1 MLLLVIGLSLLILIS
16 VNFRKESL
24 GRIVG
29 LELNFTDN
37 SFGDKDPRS
46 NRVVDPFGTGA
57 TDGGS
62 SRFTTNFTSDLTGDG
77 DIDGQPLDPGFK
89 QVPLTAETSS
99 PDFKLVPIDA
109 QVIDSTQK
117 AVPADAIV
125 VSVDV
130 PENTTVESNEL
141 QVESDDIQQPDTTN
155 ELRLLSA
162 NEIAVPADSVIVGP
176 DQIAVPAD
184 SVVLSPDQIAVSAD
198 AEVLEEG
205 QRAIPEQ
212 KVDVDTEFTDSTA
225 GDSQSTGDY
234 QQPPSISSPQGLQV

>member
-1 MLLLVIGLSLLILIS
+1 M
-16 VNFRKESL
+16 
-24 GRIVG
+24 
-29 LELNFTDN
+29 
-37 SFGDKDPRS
+37 
-46 NRVVDPFGTGA
+46 
-57 TDGGS
+57 
-62 SRFTTNFTSDLTGDG
+62 
-77 DIDGQPLDPGFK
+77 
-89 QVPLTAETSS
+89 
-99 PDFKLVPIDA
+99 PIDA

-141 QVESDDIQQPDTTN
+141 QVESEDIRQPDTTN

-205 QRAIPEQ
+205 QRPFLSRRWTLTLNLRIQLLVIHNPR
-212 KVDVDTEFTDSTA
+212 VIISNHHRFHLR
-225 GDSQSTGDY
+225 GHRCRCLGY
-234 QQPPSISSPQGLQV
+234 Q

>member
-1 MLLLVIGLSLLILIS
+1 MVISTVS
-16 VNFRKESL
+16 
-24 GRIVG
+24 
-29 LELNFTDN
+29 
-37 SFGDKDPRS
+37 
-46 NRVVDPFGTGA
+46 
-57 TDGGS
+57 
-62 SRFTTNFTSDLTGDG
+62 
-77 DIDGQPLDPGFK
+77 LDPGFK

-130 PENTTVESNEL
+130 PENTTLESNEI

-198 AEVLEEG
+198 AEILEEG

-234 QQPPSISSPQGLQV
+234 QQPPSISSPRATGVDASGTSEMTSMKLGDDAFGVGSVMAMVMAPAVPISQVWPIDV